1 MLRRGEKGQSEWPS
15 LIGGS
20 AKVQKYKKVVDDRA
34 PECEEEEQERERE
47 QEWEQ
52 EQEREM
58 EEEVSSEKQRK
69 VDRVSALKTRR
80 SWSGSLTSAFTFAPY
95 QSF

>member
-1 MLRRGEKGQSEWPS
+1 MLRRGERGQSEWPS

-20 AKVQKYKKVVDDRA
+20 AKVQKYQKVVDDRA
-34 PECEEEEQERERE
+34 PECEEEEE
-47 QEWEQ
+47 EQ
-52 EQEREM
+52 EQEQEV

-69 VDRVSALKTRR
+69 VDRVSVLKSRR